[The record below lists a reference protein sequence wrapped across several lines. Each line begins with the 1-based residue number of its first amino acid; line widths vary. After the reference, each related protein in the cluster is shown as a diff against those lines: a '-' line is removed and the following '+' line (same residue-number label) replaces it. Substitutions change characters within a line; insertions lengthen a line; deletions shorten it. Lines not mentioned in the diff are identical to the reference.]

1 MTQPRGHLN
10 DGFAVYTQEEVRLVR
25 ATAILFDF
33 DLLPNTSSVSF
44 GPTVLFERLT
54 VPVYEGSKKVGA
66 ASLFATARKV
76 MALLS
81 FDYETPERFD
91 LSIDRPVYAI
101 PCGAC
106 YIDYKGPDQ
115 QILDYVDIT
124 GIELSYQPPET
135 EGRGSALFV
144 TKYDEI
150 ES

>member
-33 DLLPNTSSVSF
+33 DLLPDTSGVSF
-44 GPTVLFERLT
+44 GSAVLFERLV

-66 ASLFATARKV
+66 ASLFASDRKV
-76 MALLS
+76 MALVS

-101 PCGAC
+101 PRGNC
-106 YIDYKGPDQ
+106 YLDYQGDDKLV
-115 QILDYVDIT
+115 LDYVDIT
-124 GIELSYQPPET
+124 GIDLSYVPSANKGQ
-135 EGRGSALFV
+135 GSALFV
-144 TKYDEI
+144 TRYEI
-150 ES
+150 EG